1 MNTIVAIAVLLA
13 ITLAASGF
21 FVGAISRS
29 TKVDV
34 RWPFAAVAFVFP
46 ALVMA
51 VAFFIAQPQ
60 HAAWTA
66 IAAVCILPFTS
77 GITGI
82 LAGNVNWK

>member
-1 MNTIVAIAVLLA
+1 MNTIVAIALLLA
-13 ITLAASGF
+13 ITLAGSGF
-21 FVGAISRS
+21 FVGFISRS

-34 RWPFAAVAFVFP
+34 RWQFAVVAFVFP

-66 IAAVCILPFTS
+66 IAAACILPFTS

-82 LAGNVNWK
+82 LFGNVSWK